1 MTAADSVS
9 NARRPRGAKKRLE
22 KDDNTGLTPNDRGFT
37 LMGMIVVVA
46 IILVLLSIAMPPIG
60 NTIQSVRLEAST
72 SGLAGDLA
80 RARIEAL
87 KRNRVV
93 DVTFTSETEYEIEFV
108 GARKLENGATFLEGP
123 DLVQFAPF
131 GPMLTGPAQFVL
143 GLGDDTRTVSLAAS
157 GLPVVE

>member
-1 MTAADSVS
+1 MTTCDPAITAK
-9 NARRPRGAKKRLE
+9 RPKGTTKRLE
-22 KDDNTGLTPNDRGFT
+22 RDGNTSLTPNDRGFT

-46 IILVLLSIAMPPIG
+46 IILVLLSIALPPIG

-108 GARKLENGATFLEGP
+108 GARKLENGATLLEGP
-123 DLVQFAPF
+123 TLVQFAPF
-131 GPMLTGPAQFVL
+131 GPMLTGPAQFVV
-143 GLGDDTRTVSLAAS
+143 GLGNDARTVSLAAS
-157 GLPVVE
+157 GFPVSD